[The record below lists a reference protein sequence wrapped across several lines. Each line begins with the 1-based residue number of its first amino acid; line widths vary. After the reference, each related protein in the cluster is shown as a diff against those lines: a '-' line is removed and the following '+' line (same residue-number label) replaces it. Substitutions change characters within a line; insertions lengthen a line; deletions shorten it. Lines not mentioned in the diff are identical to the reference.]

1 MNVLVVGSGGREH
14 TLVWKISQSPRVE
27 KIYCCPGNGGIAA
40 IAECVDIA
48 AGDIPALVDFAGQ
61 NDIGL
66 TVVGPEDPL
75 SKGIVDRF
83 SEAGLR
89 AFGTSAQATQ
99 LESSKIFAKKMMQKC
114 GIPTAGFEVFDNAAD
129 ALKYLES
136 AQFPL
141 VVKADG
147 LAAGKGVAV
156 CADIEQARTAVVE
169 NLEQNR
175 FGDASQ
181 SIIIEDC
188 LVGEETSIIAFS
200 DGKTVL
206 PMVSSQDHKPA
217 FDGDTGPNTGGMGA
231 YSPAPVCTQEI
242 YDEVYC
248 KVLVPIIEGMAGDGI
263 QFKGVLYA
271 GIMISEGEIN
281 VLEFNTR
288 FGDPETQVLLPRI
301 ENDLVDVFEAV
312 IDEKLDSVELKW
324 KPGAAVCVVMASGGY
339 PASYEKGKAI
349 EGLEDASE
357 DEDVIVFHA
366 GTALD
371 DGRVVTA
378 GGRVLGVTATA
389 DTIAKAI
396 EKSYQAVK
404 KIGFEGAH
412 FRNDIGQKA
421 LDRFS
426 SNAK

>member
-14 TLVWKISQSPRVE
+14 TLVWKLFQSPRVE
-27 KIYCCPGNGGIAA
+27 KIYCCPGNGGIAS

-48 AGDIPALVDFAGQ
+48 ADDIPALVDFAKQ

-83 SEAGLR
+83 TEAGLR
-89 AFGTSAQATQ
+89 TFGTSGKATQ

-114 GIPTAGFEVFDNAAD
+114 GIPTASFEIFDNAD
-129 ALKYLES
+129 NALKYLEK
-136 AQFPL
+136 AKFPL

-188 LVGEETSIIAFS
+188 LVGEETSILAFS

-231 YSPAPVCTQEI
+231 YSPAPVCTREI

-248 KVLVPIIEGMAGDGI
+248 NVLVPIVEGMAKEGI
-263 QFKGVLYA
+263 EFKGVLYA

-339 PASYEKGKAI
+339 PGSYEKGIAI
-349 EGLEDASE
+349 QGLDSAAE

-371 DGRVVTA
+371 DDRIVTS

-389 DTIAKAI
+389 DTVAKAI
-396 EKSYQAVK
+396 EKSYRAVK
-404 KIGFEGAH
+404 KIKFEGAH

-421 LDRFS
+421 LDRFCA
-426 SNAK
+426 NTK